1 MHSMSELTRKQQKIR
16 DFLEKYQAGNG
27 RMPSHREIAA
37 QFGFR
42 SRNSVTGHLRLLK
55 AKGALTNERK
65 AARSLQLTSPL
76 RKLRSQ
82 VLDIPVFGSIPAGFA
97 QEREQGAEGC
107 VSVDINSIGYK
118 PTKNAFALRVNGDSM
133 IGRHIVSGDYVIL
146 EHGPDP
152 RPGEIVAALID
163 GETTLKTYLVKNG
176 KPFLRAENPKYPN
189 LKPAHELVIQ
199 GVFRA
204 LIRPAKP

>member
-1 MHSMSELTRKQQKIR
+1 M
-16 DFLEKYQAGNG
+16 EKYQATQG

-37 QFGFR
+37 QFGFK
-42 SRNSVTGHLRLLK
+42 SRNSVTTHLRLLK
-55 AKGALTNERK
+55 AKGAVTSARN
-65 AARSLQLTSPL
+65 AARSLQLLSPL
-76 RKLRSQ
+76 KKLRSQ

-97 QEREQGAEGC
+97 QEREQSAEGC

-118 PTKNAFALRVNGDSM
+118 PTKNAFALRVSGDSM
-133 IGRHIVSGDYVIL
+133 IGRHIVSGDFVIL

-152 RPGEIVAALID
+152 RHGEIVAALID

-176 KPFLRAENPKYPN
+176 RPFLRAENPRYPD
-189 LKPAHELVIQ
+189 LIPAQELVIQ